1 LLKSK
6 SNQSNAVYLCA
17 QSVLRE
23 EIRRIKARD
32 PNITHKQAFSAA
44 SKNVR
49 IVSMTMTAK
58 LQTVSA
64 SPISALYYIHYSSK
78 FLHNFLA
85 NYHMVVASMQW
96 AHLPRIEHKEN

>member
-1 LLKSK
+1 
-6 SNQSNAVYLCA
+6 
-17 QSVLRE
+17 
-23 EIRRIKARD
+23 
-32 PNITHKQAFSAA
+32 
-44 SKNVR
+44 
-49 IVSMTMTAK
+49 MTAK

-96 AHLPRIEHKEN
+96 AHLPRIEHKENWMICSCCKQFLDLQAAKQGLLQLE